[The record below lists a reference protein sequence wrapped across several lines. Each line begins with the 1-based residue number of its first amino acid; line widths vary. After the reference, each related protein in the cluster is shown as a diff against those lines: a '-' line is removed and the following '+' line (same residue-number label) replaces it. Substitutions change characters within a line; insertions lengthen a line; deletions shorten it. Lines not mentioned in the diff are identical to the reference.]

1 MKDVSGIATGRS
13 ASLFREDIRE
23 AEGALREAIAGR
35 RILAVGAAG
44 SIGSNTV
51 HVMARYAPAA
61 LHIVDQNENALTEL
75 VRQLRSQ
82 PAPLDVPDF
91 QTLPLDYGA
100 AATERLLAELGPYD
114 RILNFAAIKHVR
126 TEKDPFGILQ
136 MLDTNIV
143 KQARFRDW
151 IARHSPQADYFSVST
166 DKAANPVSF
175 MGATKR
181 VMEHVLFAGAR
192 AAGLTGR
199 VNTAR
204 FANVAFSNGSL
215 LQGFEHRLARG
226 EPLAC
231 PRDIRRFFV
240 SLEESG
246 EICTLA
252 SVLAPHAHIAIP
264 RLDPAVNL
272 VELTRIAEAFLRH
285 HGLEPEFFEDEREAC
300 QRVAQ
305 CRARGRWPLILTP
318 PDTAGEKPYEEFVG
332 VGETT
337 AEIGLREL
345 LAVPWTGIAPGV
357 AFDDIL
363 AELSDLVTG
372 VNRSPMTKDTLKAL
386 IGRIEPAFLER
397 HIESARNLDQRA

>member
-1 MKDVSGIATGRS
+1 MTEISEIATGRPGSLFSDDLS
-13 ASLFREDIRE
+13 ASDAAIRQ
-23 AEGALREAIAGR
+23 AVEGK

-51 HVMARYAPAA
+51 RVMARYAPEA
-61 LHIVDQNENALTEL
+61 LHVVDQNENALTEL
-75 VRQLRSQ
+75 VRQLRSS
-82 PAPLDVPDF
+82 PDPLAIHDF

-100 AATERLLAELGPYD
+100 AATERLMEAMGPYD

-151 IARHSPQADYFSVST
+151 IARHSPGADYFSVST

-181 VMEHVLFAGAR
+181 VMEHVLFEGAR

-252 SVLAPHAHIAIP
+252 SILAPHASIAIP
-264 RLDPAVNL
+264 RLDPAKNL
-272 VELTRIAEAFLRH
+272 VPLTDIAEAFLRH
-285 HGLEPEFFEDEREAC
+285 HGFEPEAMEDEREAC
-300 QRVAQ
+300 RSVGRL
-305 CRARGRWPLILTP
+305 RALGRWPLILTP

-337 AEIGLREL
+337 AEIGLKEML
-345 LAVPWTGIAPGV
+345 CVPWSGVGAQV
-357 AFDDIL
+357 AFDEVL

-372 VNRSPMTKDTLKAL
+372 ASRRSVTKDTLKEL
-386 IGRIEPAFLER
+386 IGRIEPAFLDR